1 MKNRRRISNIEE
13 TIVEPYDVNGKN
25 KIFTSFSLTFFSV
38 YLQLYNILNI
48 FIHIY
53 IYIYIYKLHKLS
65 KTHRLLKA
73 PRSKMGVIVI
83 YMQSR
88 KQYALPVITTMTLWQ
103 LMHLGTL
110 YTVHI
115 AGTNEPKNA
124 QQAK

>member
-13 TIVEPYDVNGKN
+13 TIVEPCDVNGKN

-38 YLQLYNILNI
+38 YLQLDNILNI
-48 FIHIY
+48 LIY
-53 IYIYIYKLHKLS
+53 IYIYIYIHIYKLHKLS

-88 KQYALPVITTMTLWQ
+88 KQCALPVITTMTLWQ

-110 YTVHI
+110 CTVTHRWY
-115 AGTNEPKNA
+115 
-124 QQAK
+124 Q

>member
-13 TIVEPYDVNGKN
+13 TIVEPCDVNGKN

-38 YLQLYNILNI
+38 YLQLDNILNI
-48 FIHIY
+48 LIY
-53 IYIYIYKLHKLS
+53 SKLHIYKLHKLS

-88 KQYALPVITTMTLWQ
+88 KQCALPVITTMTLWQ

-110 YTVHI
+110 CTVTHRWY
-115 AGTNEPKNA
+115 
-124 QQAK
+124 Q